1 MKNIIYA
8 SEYGAKLNSNV
19 YTGRGDDDTAA
30 IQAILDKAPDL
41 GSLHL
46 IIDGA
51 ALVSGLKVHSNTTI
65 ECKNQSHGFFLK
77 DYSNCPIL
85 INANPN
91 KDDICD
97 KNITIL
103 GGTYNENNLNQD
115 GYRHKNDTHLQVVF
129 HDCKDS
135 GVPKMVMTMQLI
147 GVENILIRD
156 VTLKDHRRWA
166 FLCCNFKNVTMENI
180 MIDLEH
186 HLPNQNQDGL
196 HFWGPGQY
204 LTLKNIQGRTGDDF
218 IALAPDEGDLESSIT
233 DVLIDGVVLHEAD
246 QGIRLLSR
254 ENGLLDRV
262 FIKNVTGTYK
272 SFGFYVNCWFKGAGG
287 NFGSIVF
294 ENINLRPLESNYIEI
309 LDPFLFQIGGKM
321 KHLVLRN
328 INVDECDNRNILKF
342 GYPFYNNRERDESD
356 GMRKEFSSV
365 KSVIIDGLHIEE
377 KYANELTLPAINIT
391 NPIEELV
398 IRDCEFIRHKNSDNG
413 GCFIELDKEAEIEN
427 LTINNVTL
435 RNVEKYIDIKGGKIV
450 NSNISNTNK

>member
-8 SEYGAKLNSNV
+8 SECGAKLNSNV
-19 YTGRGDDDTAA
+19 YTGGGDDDTAA

-115 GYRHKNDTHLQVVF
+115 GYRHKNDTHLQEVF